1 MKYIQKNLDS
11 PMTHNK
17 ENLRWKTSTNR
28 RILQT
33 TKLREIRE
41 AITLKQR
48 WRINIDRPTKRN
60 P

>member
-1 MKYIQKNLDS
+1 
-11 PMTHNK
+11 MTHNK